1 MTNFFRDRDNTLI
14 NINHISLIE
23 PIIQYS
29 NCYGYVI
36 ILQSGKRI
44 EYNFKSLNAEADC
57 RNDYNR
63 LMNKI
68 GELGGN

>member
-44 EYNFKSLNAEADC
+44 EYNFKTLNAEADC

-63 LMNKI
+63 LMNTLWI
-68 GELGGN
+68 R